1 MVTLREEAYG
11 RITDLLNA
19 GRLTP
24 GTIVSQRELVE
35 STGSSLGG
43 VREAIPRLE
52 AEGLLIPLRQRGLMV
67 PTIDVT
73 FVRNAY
79 HLRQILEMEAIRG
92 APNNIGVATLS
103 RWEAEHLD
111 LLEEIGRNPNRD
123 LADRV
128 QTVDW
133 DLHQSLID
141 SLGNSLIT
149 SVYSVNAI
157 KVRMATQARLQV
169 TSNNAV
175 RVLNEHM
182 AFLKALKRGDTAA
195 AGRSLDLHLRN
206 SLTLA
211 LGGTLNA

>member
-1 MVTLREEAYG
+1 MATLREEAYG
-11 RITDLLNA
+11 KITDLLNA

-67 PTIDVT
+67 PTIDVA

-79 HLRQILEMEAIRG
+79 HLRRILEMEAIRA
-92 APNNIGVATLS
+92 APDTIGKATLS

-133 DLHQSLID
+133 ALHQNLID
-141 SLGNSLIT
+141 SLGNRLIT

-169 TSNNAV
+169 TSDNAV
-175 RVLNEHM
+175 RVLKEHM
-182 AFLKALKRGDTAA
+182 AFLEALKRGDIAG
-195 AGRSLDLHLRN
+195 AGRALELHLRN
-206 SLTLA
+206 SQTLA

>member
-1 MVTLREEAYG
+1 MATLREEAYG
-11 RITDLLNA
+11 KITGLLNA

-35 STGSSLGG
+35 STGSPLGG

-52 AEGLLIPLRQRGLMV
+52 AEGLLIPLRKRGLMV
-67 PTIDVT
+67 PTIDVA

-79 HLRQILEMEAIRG
+79 HLRRILEMEAIRA
-92 APNNIGVATLS
+92 APDTIGQAALS

-111 LLEEIGRNPNRD
+111 LLDEIGRNPEQD
-123 LADRV
+123 LVDRV

-133 DLHQSLID
+133 ALHQNLID
-141 SLGNSLIT
+141 SLGNRLIT

-169 TSNNAV
+169 TSDNAV
-175 RVLNEHM
+175 RVLKEHM
-182 AFLKALKRGDTAA
+182 AFLEALKKGDIAA
-195 AGRSLDLHLRN
+195 AGRSLELHLRN

-211 LGGTLNA
+211 LGGTLIP